1 MRALAGTSAKQFVA
15 AVAVA
20 VAAFEVF
27 VDWDTWV
34 QLNVSIVYGVPLV
47 LAAGARSRR
56 LLWCLAA
63 VLIVATFVVYARQ
76 IGGAGFSPHEPF
88 FINRVLASV
97 TALMIAGLLH
107 VLIGAFEALDARGRR
122 AEEASGRKTRLL
134 ASVSHDLRTPLTSIN
149 LFADLIRRGAE
160 DPSAARTLGEL
171 AEELQKSA
179 ASLSDLVADVLDIS
193 QLDSGNVGLHN
204 SAFLLDGFIEEE
216 CRALEPLAA
225 AKGLSLSFRTDS
237 APMRMQ
243 ADRVKLG
250 RVLRNLINNA
260 IVFTAAGGISVAAY
274 GEADGTVVIEVA
286 DTGPGI
292 APDDRERIFGE
303 FVRLQPRGEHR
314 GGWGL
319 GLAISR
325 RLVSLMGG
333 TIAVDSP
340 AGKGSV
346 FTVRLPRIAGHAPQ
360 VSIRAQAELRSAKR
374 D

>member
-63 VLIVATFVVYARQ
+63 VLVVATFVVYARQ

-225 AKGLSLSFRTDS
+225 AKGLSLSFRTGS
-237 APMRMQ
+237 APLRMQ

-303 FVRLQPRGEHR
+303 FVRLQPRGEGP

-319 GLAISR
+319 GLAICR

-333 TIAVDSP
+333 TIAVQSAPD
-340 AGKGSV
+340 KGSV
-346 FTVRLPRIAGHAPQ
+346 FSVRLPCMAASGAPL
-360 VSIRAQAELRSAKR
+360 APTSAPER
-374 D
+374 NWTL